1 MWKGGRK
8 LESER
13 KIVKRKL
20 KKWRELAKRKE
31 IEEGLIKDNV
41 EGREKIEEREKVS
54 SEKKQRREGIRV

>member
-20 KKWRELAKRKE
+20 KKWRELAERKE

-41 EGREKIEEREKVS
+41 EGREKI
-54 SEKKQRREGIRV
+54 